1 MKRST
6 IIGIIILAGALVSLI
21 AWALLRGYDLEDA
34 IDRYESGRHLA
45 AIDILGRLQRTADY
59 DAGEKIYY
67 YRCRAL
73 NGLAEELEKKYDDE
87 LRAVA
92 ADNADESGREKER
105 KYIETKLAKI
115 NDEIGADLA
124 LVIDKKR
131 GRIVSRGKFYDE
143 FVARYKGSRYIEDLD
158 YEELRKV
165 ERLEPGRL
173 LGAIAGFYARYPS
186 TIHLGPIVR
195 MIFSVL
201 EEGSVTVKEKESIV
215 KELVIEYVRRYPTS
229 AEVQRLF
236 TCAGDDVNLRNSPGI
251 EGQIVGKIAR
261 DEVVLQLE
269 KSMDTAQVGD
279 VRDHWY
285 RVAAMGGLRGWIF
298 GKFLRPIEVI
308 PYAEDG
314 DGGSWAVEDRFAE
327 WDDSYTPKNWMH
339 MENADRSSVSFAG
352 SGGAKILRLNAV
364 KGKTTGLFRRFDPG
378 TSFALNMRAR
388 MVAGD
393 SVVLFAKVL
402 GGGKVYALVIR
413 GEEIELSGRKIPLHT
428 ADWHDYTVE
437 SADGGYARLLVDGEP
452 VLSRIPPS
460 GSQVFSGRGIYCLYT
475 DESEAALVEVEYVR
489 MR

>member
-6 IIGIIILAGALVSLI
+6 IIGIIIIAGALIALV

-34 IDRYESGRHLA
+34 IDRYESGRHLS
-45 AIDILGRLQRTADY
+45 AIEILSRLQRTADY
-59 DAGEKIYY
+59 EAGEKIYY

-73 NGLAEELEKKYDDE
+73 NGLAEELERKYDDE
-87 LRAVA
+87 LLAVA
-92 ADNADESGREKER
+92 ADNADEHGRKKER
-105 KYIETKLAKI
+105 AYLEKKLSGI
-115 NDEIGADLA
+115 NEDIGADLA

-158 YEELRKV
+158 YEELKKV

-173 LGAIAGFYARYPS
+173 LGAIAGFYARYPR

-201 EEGSVTVKEKESIV
+201 GEGSVTVKEREGLARD
-215 KELVIEYVRRYPTS
+215 LVTEYARRYPTS

-236 TCAGDDVNLRNSPGI
+236 VCAGNDVNLRNSPGV
-251 EGQIVGKIAR
+251 EGQVVGKIAR

-298 GKFLRPIEVI
+298 GKFLKPIEVV
-308 PYAEDG
+308 PYAEEK
-314 DGGSWAVEDRFAE
+314 GGESWAVEDRFAE

-339 MENADRSSVSFAG
+339 IENADRSSVSFAG
-352 SGGAKILRLNAV
+352 SGGAKILRLNAA
-364 KGKTTGLFRRFDPG
+364 KGKTTGLFRRYDPG
-378 TSFALNMRAR
+378 ASFALNMRAR

-393 SVVLFAKVL
+393 SVVLFAKSL
-402 GGGKVYALVIR
+402 GGGRVYALVVR

-437 SADGGYARLLVDGEP
+437 SPDGTYARLLVDGEP
-452 VLSRIPPS
+452 VLGRIPPVES
-460 GSQVFSGRGIYCLYT
+460 GVFAGRGVYCLYT
-475 DESEAALVEVEYVR
+475 GENDSALLEVEYIR